1 MGHVI
6 VCRFKGG
13 GRRVE
18 AGVFLI
24 DAWCL
29 GVKDAFYTEL
39 TPEKLKTDLLD
50 KMPPGSE
57 VIPIDPCCARKLVE
71 ESVRYALSLGF
82 APNHDYKKGAKV
94 FGGLNPAECQQQFT
108 FGKDGKPFFIQGPH
122 DTPEQTERIINQLRR
137 RCGEGNYH
145 FMAALGA
152 TDEFLD
158 EEVDEDPA
166 SDLSRLTSPSDLDKH
181 PEQRELAKAQSVEL
195 EQESV
200 RILDLPEAGDM
211 LLAPQEIAPFLE
223 LFTEHLERARETIPA
238 LAAGHPPT
246 EEASTHFANLMQ
258 PFLREMAQSIFTP
271 PRIQQLITQLQ
282 KFHAAQAQAGNRET
296 MGWAMAAINSLK
308 METEPGLNF
317 FLISVCLVSIQ
328 QLFTPEEPPET
339 SPHNNT

>member
-1 MGHVI
+1 MGYVI

-39 TPEKLKTDLLD
+39 TSEKLKTDLLD

-57 VIPIDPCCARKLVE
+57 VIPIEPCCARKLVE
-71 ESVRYALSLGF
+71 ESVRYALSFGF

-94 FGGLNPAECQQQFT
+94 FGGLNPAQCQKQFT

-122 DTPEQTERIINQLRR
+122 DTPERTERIINQLRL

-152 TDEFLD
+152 PDEFLD
-158 EEVDEDPA
+158 EEVDEDEDLD
-166 SDLSRLTSPSDLDKH
+166 SDLSQSGTPSDLDKH
-181 PEQRELAKAQSVEL
+181 PEQRELAQAQFVEL
-195 EQESV
+195 ERESV
-200 RILDLPEAGDM
+200 RILDLPEARDM
-211 LLAPQEIAPFLE
+211 LLAPQEIAPFLKT
-223 LFTEHLERARETIPA
+223 FTEHLESARETIPA
-238 LAAGHPPT
+238 LATGQPPT
-246 EEASTHFANLMQ
+246 EEASTQFANLMQ

-282 KFHAAQAQAGNRET
+282 KFHAAQVQAGNRET
-296 MGWAMAAINSLK
+296 TGWAMAAISSLN

-317 FLISVCLVSIQ
+317 FLISVCLASIQ

-339 SPHNNT
+339 